1 MSYDMPRMARQLLNN
16 QAAPF
21 AYFREMIL
29 NSKPFILSKT
39 STRFA
44 NLPPAGLDSAGL
56 IEDFRRYFSRT
67 LGRDDIGESAYH
79 VYAAFA
85 MAWRDRLM
93 DRWKNTQA
101 AYEANDCKHTYYLSL
116 EFLMGRALGNA
127 MLNLEAKSATAEA
140 LKKLG
145 LVLEEIAD
153 LEHDAGLGNGGLG
166 RLAACFLD
174 SCATLQLPV
183 TGYGIRYEYGMF
195 RQKIENGYQVEEPD
209 HWLRLGNPW
218 EIERQELSVRVK
230 FGGYSEFH
238 TDELGKTRARW
249 VHSHDVMAVPYDM
262 PIPGY
267 RNGTVNTLRL
277 WKSTAT
283 DEFDLDEF
291 NAGSYAESVGAKN
304 AAENITMV
312 LYPNDA
318 SENGKELRLR
328 QQYFLAS
335 ASLQDILRRW
345 VARHGN
351 DFSRFADKHCFQL
364 NDTHPTC
371 AVPELMR
378 LLMDE
383 HGLNWDA
390 AWEITSRTMA
400 YTNHT
405 LLPEAL
411 ERWPVSMFGRLL
423 PRLLDIVYEINA
435 RFLAAVARRWPGDG
449 ERQRRMS
456 IIEEGDE
463 KQVRMAYLA
472 VVASAS
478 VNGVAA
484 LHSELLQKHL
494 FHDFYEL
501 WPQKFNNKTNGVTP
515 RRWMAASNPRL
526 SALVTDTIGPQWLTD
541 MPQLRHLAPHAD
553 DAEFRKQWREIKQA
567 NKACL
572 AELVLKDCGVAF
584 DIGALFDVQV
594 KRIHEYKRQLLNV
607 LHVIHLYDR
616 IKRGEAAGMT
626 PRCVLIGGKAA
637 PGYQMAKRIIKLV
650 NAVAEV
656 INEDPDTAGLLRLAF
671 LPDYR
676 VSAMEIIC
684 PGADLSE
691 QISTAGKEA
700 SGTGNMKFMMNGALT
715 IGTLDGANI
724 EILEEVGADNFFLF
738 GLNAE
743 EVEET
748 KRRYDPDA
756 IIAADADLKRVMHL
770 LECNHFNLFEPGIF
784 DAIVQTIRNPHD
796 PWLTAAD
803 FRSYVN
809 AQNAVSAAYLDQERW
824 TRKSILNTA
833 ASGKF
838 SSDRT
843 IADYNR
849 DIWHLPAI
857 APDGK

>member
-1 MSYDMPRMARQLLNN
+1 M
-16 QAAPF
+16 
-21 AYFREMIL
+21 
-29 NSKPFILSKT
+29 
-39 STRFA
+39 
-44 NLPPAGLDSAGL
+44 DSRSL

-67 LGRDDIGESAYH
+67 LGRDEISESSYHAYT
-79 VYAAFA
+79 AFS
-85 MAWRDRLM
+85 MAWRDRMM
-93 DRWKNTQA
+93 DRWKKTQA
-101 AYEANDCKHTYYLSL
+101 AYDAQDCKRTYYLSL

-127 MLNLEAKSATAEA
+127 MLNLEEKSSTADT
-140 LKKLG
+140 LKTMG
-145 LVLEEIAD
+145 LVLEEIAE

-195 RQKIENGYQVEEPD
+195 RQKIENGYQLEEPD
-209 HWLRLGNPW
+209 HWLRIGNPW
-218 EIERQELSVRVK
+218 EIERQEHAVRVK
-230 FGGYSEFH
+230 FGGYSEF
-238 TDELGKTRARW
+238 TDEDGHARARW
-249 VHSHDVMAVPYDM
+249 VHSHDVLAVPYDM

-283 DEFDLDEF
+283 DEFDLEEF
-291 NAGSYAESVGAKN
+291 NAGSYAEAVGAKN
-304 AAENITMV
+304 AAEHITMV

-335 ASLQDILRRW
+335 ASLQDILRHW
-345 VARHGN
+345 VKQHGN

-383 HGLNWDA
+383 HGLKWDD
-390 AWEITSRTMA
+390 AWAITARTVA

-411 ERWPVSMFGRLL
+411 EKWPVSMFGRLL
-423 PRLLDIVYEINA
+423 PRLLDIIYEINA
-435 RFLAAVARRWPGDG
+435 RFLAAVSLRWPGDS

-456 IIEEGDE
+456 IIEEGNDQ
-463 KQVRMAYLA
+463 QVRMAYLA
-472 VVASAS
+472 VVASTS
-478 VNGVAA
+478 VNGVAE
-484 LHSELLQKHL
+484 LHSQLLQQHL
-494 FHDFYEL
+494 FRDFYEL
-501 WPQKFNNKTNGVTP
+501 WPEKFNNKTNGVTP
-515 RRWMAASNPRL
+515 RRWMASSNPAL
-526 SALVTDTIGPQWLTD
+526 SALITSAIGPDWITD
-541 MPQLRHLAPHAD
+541 MPQLRKLAPY
-553 DAEFRKQWREIKQA
+553 AEDTQFRARWRAVKQA
-567 NKACL
+567 NKARL
-572 AELVLKDCGVAF
+572 SELVQQDCGIIF
-584 DIGALFDVQV
+584 DINALFDVQV

-616 IKRGEAAGMT
+616 IKRGQKDGIT

-637 PGYQMAKRIIKLV
+637 PGYMMAKRIIKLV
-650 NAVAEV
+650 NAVANV

-676 VSAMEIIC
+676 VTAMEIIC

-724 EILEEVGADNFFLF
+724 EIMEEVGRDNFFLF

-743 EVEET
+743 QVEAA
-748 KRRYDPDA
+748 KCRYDPAA
-756 IIAADADLKRVMHL
+756 IINQDEDLSRVMHL

-784 DAIVQTIRNPHD
+784 DPIIHAICSPHD

-803 FRSYVN
+803 FRSYVD
-809 AQNAVSAAYLDQERW
+809 AQNAVAEAYLNPEHW
-824 TRKSILNTA
+824 TRMSILNTA
-833 ASGKF
+833 GSGKF

-843 IADYNR
+843 ISDYNR

-857 APDGK
+857 APNGN